1 LTHKNSLFGGEG
13 FLFVGDYTKTVSE
26 TVFVDFVEE
35 LQVRILL
42 IIYKQFEFKN
52 SDPNFLQVFGDILS
66 LTVIYEGPFPLELNP
81 SILKYCMGFEEQ
93 IGVDDLSL
101 IYPQLAEVVRKISSS
116 KINCNLSDIDNFDS
130 IATELN
136 IQV

>member
-1 LTHKNSLFGGEG
+1 
-13 FLFVGDYTKTVSE
+13 
-26 TVFVDFVEE
+26 
-35 LQVRILL
+35 
-42 IIYKQFEFKN
+42 
-52 SDPNFLQVFGDILS
+52 
-66 LTVIYEGPFPLELNP
+66 
-81 SILKYCMGFEEQ
+81 MGFEEQ

-136 IQV
+136 IQVGNFFF

>member
-1 LTHKNSLFGGEG
+1 
-13 FLFVGDYTKTVSE
+13 
-26 TVFVDFVEE
+26 
-35 LQVRILL
+35 
-42 IIYKQFEFKN
+42 
-52 SDPNFLQVFGDILS
+52 
-66 LTVIYEGPFPLELNP
+66 
-81 SILKYCMGFEEQ
+81 MGFEEQ

-130 IATELN
+130 IVTELN

>member
-1 LTHKNSLFGGEG
+1 MHKNSLFGGEG

-35 LQVRILL
+35 LQVCILL

-52 SDPNFLQVFGDILS
+52 SDPNFLQVFGDILF

-93 IGVDDLSL
+93 IGVNDLSL
-101 IYPQLAEVVRKISSS
+101 IYPQLAEVVRKILSS